1 MSLVKRGTWA
11 KKDEVSQLSHSI
23 YVCNQCGYMAEKK
36 DSTGEFPKCKIISSL
51 PNANFMVLFKLVN
64 WI

>member
-36 DSTGEFPKCKIISSL
+36 DSTGECPKCKIK
-51 PNANFMVLFKLVN
+51 MHLVDSQSN
-64 WI
+64 DK